1 MRALLFWLL
10 PALALAQAIPP
21 SAPAATAVKAA
32 DLRTSATLTLYVDP
46 TGSDAN
52 ACTATGAAACQTIAG
67 ALAKVPSELCDS
79 VTINIASGNYTGFY
93 IDRFRPCSL
102 ESGSRTGSLTLNGTL
117 IPATLAT
124 GSGTFQF
131 TSQTVGTSLGNT
143 WGLLNNTA
151 ATWTVNDLR
160 GKVLEA
166 SALSVLRIIASNTTT
181 ALTVVG
187 PSSASANTSTSW
199 AIEDWGTV
207 ITTGATFPG
216 FPASTNFAGM
226 VIGSVRK
233 GASSPTLVTIN
244 KIKVSSAVPRCIYFG
259 GEANVAFRL
268 IRCETTGSGIDQ
280 VSSVFPVAGSLTD
293 SVLKPGN
300 ARYGMSFDQV
310 DAFTAQ
316 RVLFWGTPGFGL
328 RVYTAREFNSLN
340 NYFLNQ
346 ALAGA
351 VYGMVGFLAVKGD
364 HHDTSSGTGCLAFGS
379 TQQGFYAGFGYAAI
393 DASDFQNCTG
403 SAIYVQGPMTV
414 LLTNTTGTTGNARY
428 GLEIGNQARV
438 IHSGNTVSGGLGDTA
453 VGPTPTVTAWGSI
466 GTGVSSTADFSRLT
480 P

>member
-124 GSGTFQF
+124 GSGTFNF

-143 WGLLNNTA
+143 WGLLNNTG

-166 SALSVLRIIASNTTT
+166 SALAVLAHHRLQYRHLPHRGGAE
-181 ALTVVG
+181 LRERQHVHLVG
-187 PSSASANTSTSW
+187 NRGLGHRHHHRRHLPGLPGLNQLRRHG
-199 AIEDWGTV
+199 DWE
-207 ITTGATFPG
+207 
-216 FPASTNFAGM
+216 
-226 VIGSVRK
+226 R
-233 GASSPTLVTIN
+233 
-244 KIKVSSAVPRCIYFG
+244 
-259 GEANVAFRL
+259 
-268 IRCETTGSGIDQ
+268 
-280 VSSVFPVAGSLTD
+280 
-293 SVLKPGN
+293 
-300 ARYGMSFDQV
+300 
-310 DAFTAQ
+310 AQ
-316 RVLFWGTPGFGL
+316 RGQLADPRHHQQNQGEL
-328 RVYTAREFNSLN
+328 RCPSL
-340 NYFLNQ
+340 
-346 ALAGA
+346 
-351 VYGMVGFLAVKGD
+351 
-364 HHDTSSGTGCLAFGS
+364 H
-379 TQQGFYAGFGYAAI
+379 
-393 DASDFQNCTG
+393 
-403 SAIYVQGPMTV
+403 
-414 LLTNTTGTTGNARY
+414 LLWRRGER
-428 GLEIGNQARV
+428 RV
-438 IHSGNTVSGGLGDTA
+438 SPHSLRD
-453 VGPTPTVTAWGSI
+453 
-466 GTGVSSTADFSRLT
+466 DRQRH
-480 P
+480 